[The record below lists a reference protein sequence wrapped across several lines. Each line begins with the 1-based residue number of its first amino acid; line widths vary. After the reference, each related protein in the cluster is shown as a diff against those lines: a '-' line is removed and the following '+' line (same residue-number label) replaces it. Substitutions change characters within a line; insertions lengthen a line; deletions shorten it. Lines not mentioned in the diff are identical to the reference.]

1 MVAIR
6 GLLDPE
12 GGAAVLEALDAQLR
26 PPGPDDLRTP
36 RQRRADAHVEIA
48 RRALALGDLPTVGGM
63 RPQVGILITPQTL
76 LYGQDGNDTETE
88 TAEADEGSGPAA
100 RANARGDP
108 LAELGIP
115 PPVEPAW
122 LHWYGP
128 VAPETAKRVLC
139 DSAVWRIVLD
149 PNTGM
154 PLDVGRAHRLVPH
167 WI

>member
-48 RRALALGDLPTVGGM
+48 RRALAQGNLPTVGGM

-76 LYGQDGNDTETE
+76 LYGQDGADPHTRTHTGFDDTMPPHAHPVFDPDPATE
-88 TAEADEGSGPAA
+88 HRDADNQAADNQAAEHRDAEHQDAEHRGGRDPAG
-100 RANARGDP
+100 RD
-108 LAELGIP
+108 
-115 PPVEPAW
+115 
-122 LHWYGP
+122 GP
-128 VAPETAKRVLC
+128 VG
-139 DSAVWRIVLD
+139 SAD
-149 PNTGM
+149 
-154 PLDVGRAHRLVPH
+154 
-167 WI
+167 